1 MIDFLADERFGSVS
15 SDKANRLLNRSDAS
29 LDHQKTTNAAWR
41 MFMRWIEM
49 PQQTS
54 PSCLSKMTTQTKLTY
69 RTACHFIPVIIKG
82 PRLRNAFVR
91 GSNWLDS
98 AYALNHKKCL
108 TTQN

>member
-1 MIDFLADERFGSVS
+1 
-15 SDKANRLLNRSDAS
+15 
-29 LDHQKTTNAAWR
+29 
-41 MFMRWIEM
+41 MRWIEM

-108 TTQN
+108 TTQNLSGKMFAALSQVFNLLITAT